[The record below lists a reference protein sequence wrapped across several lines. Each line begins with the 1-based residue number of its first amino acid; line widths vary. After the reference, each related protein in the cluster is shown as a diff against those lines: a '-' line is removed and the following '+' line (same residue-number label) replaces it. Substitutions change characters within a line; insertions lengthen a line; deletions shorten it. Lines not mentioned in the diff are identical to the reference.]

1 VIFRPLTKDHLLKI
15 AELLLSKSKE
25 NLAKKDIEFV
35 ITPQLKE
42 KIVEL
47 GYDPTFGA
55 REMRRVIQDK
65 VENVLAEALLR
76 GQIKRGDRVAIDAQE
91 FKLIINP

>member
-1 VIFRPLTKDHLLKI
+1 M
-15 AELLLSKSKE
+15 
-25 NLAKKDIEFV
+25 
-35 ITPQLKE
+35 ITQELKE

-65 VENVLAEALLR
+65 VENNIASAFLADKLPR
-76 GQIKRGDRVAIDAQE
+76 GCKIHIDPSD
-91 FKLIINP
+91 FSLIIN

>member
-1 VIFRPLTKDHLLKI
+1 KY
-15 AELLLSKSKE
+15 
-25 NLAKKDIEFV
+25 IEFI

-47 GYDPTFGA
+47 GYNPIFGA

-65 VENVLAEALLR
+65 VEDVLAEAILR
-76 GQIKRGDRVAIDAQE
+76 DELKRGDKVEIEPKE
-91 FKLIINP
+91 FKLIIR